1 MATPRDHS
9 AGLAGLVP
17 ASHLLLASLPGYLSA
32 GLATARGRPR
42 VSETWS
48 DQPPACLAS
57 FARGLAPASHLLLAS
72 LTGYLSAGLATARGR
87 PRISETWSNQ
97 PPACFASFARVP
109 TSLLRISC
117 SRPHN
122 VGPADRP
129 RASSVLGLSHQ
140 HSDPP
145 VLSELPRAM
154 EQWRPRMT
162 SSRQAPGRQAPRRAR
177 RWTAPL
183 SPDALP
189 SVTVITFPEFCDPRG
204 PSYAGSLGW
213 GTHRPASHPPAA
225 SNDSTHRNH
234 EHARSTCL
242 PCLLF
247 FIFRRWILACS

>member
-72 LTGYLSAGLATARGR
+72 LTGYLSAGLAPARGR
-87 PRISETWSNQ
+87 PRVSETWSDQ
-97 PPACFASFARVP
+97 PPACFASFARVL

-122 VGPADRP
+122 VGPAHP
-129 RASSVLGLSHQ
+129 
-140 HSDPP
+140 DPP
-145 VLSELPRAM
+145 VLPALPRAR
-154 EQWRPRMT
+154 EQRRPQMT
-162 SSRQAPGRQAPRRAR
+162 SSASARTSPPRWAR

-183 SPDALP
+183 SPGALP
-189 SVTVITFPEFCDPRG
+189 SPCHQAHFL
-204 PSYAGSLGW
+204 PSW
-213 GTHRPASHPPAA
+213 
-225 SNDSTHRNH
+225 
-234 EHARSTCL
+234 
-242 PCLLF
+242 
-247 FIFRRWILACS
+247 

>member
-1 MATPRDHS
+1 MICRSLSDSAPPTTMATPRDHS

-109 TSLLRISC
+109 TSLLRICC

-122 VGPADRP
+122 VGPAGRP
-129 RASSVLGLSHQ
+129 CASVSASRTSILTRQCFQRCL
-140 HSDPP
+140 
-145 VLSELPRAM
+145 EL
-154 EQWRPRMT
+154 W
-162 SSRQAPGRQAPRRAR
+162 SSG
-177 RWTAPL
+177 
-183 SPDALP
+183 
-189 SVTVITFPEFCDPRG
+189 G
-204 PSYAGSLGW
+204 
-213 GTHRPASHPPAA
+213 HK
-225 SNDSTHRNH
+225 
-234 EHARSTCL
+234 
-242 PCLLF
+242 
-247 FIFRRWILACS
+247 